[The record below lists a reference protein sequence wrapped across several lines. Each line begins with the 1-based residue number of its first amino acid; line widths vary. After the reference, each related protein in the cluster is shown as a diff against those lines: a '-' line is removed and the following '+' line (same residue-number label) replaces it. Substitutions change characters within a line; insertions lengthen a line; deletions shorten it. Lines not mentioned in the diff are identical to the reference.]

1 MCVSFAGRQ
10 ARDTGQ
16 FVRKPLGALQRNATL
31 RPRADAGSLV
41 ATAVP
46 LTLSERVG
54 AGARL
59 PKYSKLLFH
68 ICMPMDWIC

>member
-16 FVRKPLGALQRNATL
+16 FVRKPLGAVQRNATL
-31 RPRADAGSLV
+31 RPRTDGGSLV
-41 ATAVP
+41 ATALA

-54 AGARL
+54 GGTRL
-59 PKYSKLLFH
+59 PKHSNWLFH
-68 ICMPMDWIC
+68 KGSPMDWI

>member
-31 RPRADAGSLV
+31 CPRADAGSLV
-41 ATAVP
+41 ATAIP
-46 LTLSERVG
+46 LTLSELVG
-54 AGARL
+54 AGTRL
-59 PKYSKLLFH
+59 PNHSNRLFH
-68 ICMPMDWIC
+68 KGSPMDWI